1 MLSKNRIKLI
11 RSLEN
16 RKSRRENQLYL
27 VEGDKWVKEALKH
40 GLDLHSIY
48 ATEEWLRSNAPRI
61 NEKTTEII
69 QVGDKDLVRASLQ
82 KNPNEALALV
92 RMGSEPDLFTSPEGY
107 IMVLCTIQDPG
118 NLGTLVRLCD
128 WFGIKRIVCSVD
140 TADIYNPKAVQA
152 TMGSLCRVEV
162 LYTDLAGYLPEMKT
176 RYKIPVWGTFMDG
189 QSLSGLA
196 APEKGLILF
205 GNESSGIP
213 DELSGFVD
221 MRVSI
226 PPGGDQPVVD
236 SINVAAA
243 AAIVLYHLTD

>member
-27 VEGDKWVKEALKH
+27 IEGDKLVKEAIKH
-40 GLDLHSIY
+40 ELDLHSLY
-48 ATEEWLRSNAPRI
+48 ATEEWLRSNGPRI
-61 NEKTTEII
+61 NKKTTETIE
-69 QVGDKDLVRASLQ
+69 VGEKDLARISLL

-92 RMGSEPDLFTSPEGY
+92 RMEAEPDLYSSPEGY

-128 WFGIKRIVCSVD
+128 WFGIKRIVCSAD

-162 LYTDLAGYLPEMKT
+162 LYTDLACYLPEMKK
-176 RYKIPVWGTFMDG
+176 RYKVPVWGTFMDG
-189 QSLSGLA
+189 QKLSGLP
-196 APEKGLILF
+196 APGNGLILF

-221 MRVSI
+221 KRVSI
-226 PPGGDQPVVD
+226 PPGVDQPVVD